1 MARAKYYLLT
11 CDRMDGR
18 TAAEIGL
25 VSKSVP
31 REAVLREAVELAARL
46 AAGPQLA
53 LRWTKR
59 SLNHWLRTAGPT
71 FEASLGLEMIGLF
84 GPDYLEGI
92 NAFVNKRE
100 PVFDRPASQEEQDTH
115 D

>member
-11 CDRMDGR
+11 CDRLDGR

-31 REAVLREAVELAARL
+31 RERVLEEALTLATRL
-46 AAGPQLA
+46 AAGPQHSLH
-53 LRWTKR
+53 WTKR
-59 SLNHWLRTAGPT
+59 SLNQWLRVAGPA
-71 FEASLGLEMIGLF
+71 FESSLGLEMIGLF

-92 NAFVNKRE
+92 TAFIEKRE
-100 PVFDRPASQEEQDTH
+100 PDFGHDTVPGEREIH